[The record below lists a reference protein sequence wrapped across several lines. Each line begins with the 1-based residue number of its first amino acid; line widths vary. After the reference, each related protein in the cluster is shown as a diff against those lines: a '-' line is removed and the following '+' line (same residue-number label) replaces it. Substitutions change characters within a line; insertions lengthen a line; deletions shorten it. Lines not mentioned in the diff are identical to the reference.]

1 MEDEEC
7 LEYEALAE
15 RKRKAAL
22 QNHNDCTEG
31 EAKKKKMAMESQ
43 DNDDERRRFEAII
56 FGFGSRKRSREL
68 KKRGRPEGSKKKV
81 CPEIRRMLGDASLHY
96 ALGRYEEAISVLH
109 EVIRLEEE
117 LPNSYHILG
126 LVHDALGNTA
136 KAMGC
141 YWLAACYKQK
151 DSSLWKLVFTW
162 LIEQG
167 DTSWAMSCLS
177 EAVKADPN
185 DIKLKFHL
193 ASLYVELGN
202 FQRAADVY
210 RQMVQLCPE
219 NIEALKMG
227 AKLYQKSGQIES
239 SVDILE
245 DYLKGH
251 PSEADFGVIDL
262 LASML
267 VQMNAYDK
275 ALKHI
280 ELVDLVYYSGKELP
294 LALKI
299 KAGICHIQLGNT
311 DKAEILL
318 TAIHWENVSD
328 HAESIN
334 EIADLFKN
342 RELYSTA
349 LKYYHMLEAN
359 AGVHNDGCL
368 HLKIAECSLALK
380 EREKSIIYFYKALQI
395 LEDNIDAR
403 LTLASLL
410 LEDAKDE
417 EAISLLT
424 PPMSLENKYVNSDK
438 THAWWLNIRIK
449 IKLCRIY
456 KARGMIEGFVDT
468 LLPLVCESSH
478 QEETFNHEEHR
489 PLIIDLCKTL
499 ASLHRYE
506 DAIKIINLILKLGYG
521 KFPVEKEELYFL
533 GAQIPCNTTDPK
545 LWFDGVRF
553 MVKLHPH
560 RLTTWNRYY
569 KLVSRFEKI
578 FSKHAKLLRNVRA
591 KYRDFVPPI
600 IISGHQFTMISHH
613 QDAAREYLE
622 AYKLLPENPLI
633 NLCVGTALINL
644 ALGVRLQN
652 KHQCVAQGL
661 AFLYNNLR
669 LAESSQE
676 ALYNIARAYHHVGLV
691 SLAAS
696 YYEKVLATYQKD
708 CIIPGFPDH
717 MEDWKPGHSDL
728 RREAAYNLHLIYKK
742 SGAVDLARQVLRD
755 HCTF

>member
-31 EAKKKKMAMESQ
+31 EAKKKKTAKESQ

-81 CPEIRRMLGDASLHY
+81 CPEIRRMLGDATLHY

-193 ASLYVELGN
+193 ASVYVELGN

-267 VQMNAYDK
+267 VQMNAYDR

-294 LALKI
+294 LALKT

-349 LKYYHMLEAN
+349 LKYYHMLEVN

-380 EREKSIIYFYKALQI
+380 EREKAIIYFYKALQI

-424 PPMSLENKYVNSDK
+424 PPMSLV
-438 THAWWLNIRIK
+438 
-449 IKLCRIY
+449 
-456 KARGMIEGFVDT
+456 V
-468 LLPLVCESSH
+468 
-478 QEETFNHEEHR
+478 
-489 PLIIDLCKTL
+489 
-499 ASLHRYE
+499 
-506 DAIKIINLILKLGYG
+506 
-521 KFPVEKEELYFL
+521 
-533 GAQIPCNTTDPK
+533 
-545 LWFDGVRF
+545 
-553 MVKLHPH
+553 
-560 RLTTWNRYY
+560 
-569 KLVSRFEKI
+569 
-578 FSKHAKLLRNVRA
+578 
-591 KYRDFVPPI
+591 
-600 IISGHQFTMISHH
+600 
-613 QDAAREYLE
+613 
-622 AYKLLPENPLI
+622 
-633 NLCVGTALINL
+633 
-644 ALGVRLQN
+644 
-652 KHQCVAQGL
+652 
-661 AFLYNNLR
+661 
-669 LAESSQE
+669 
-676 ALYNIARAYHHVGLV
+676 
-691 SLAAS
+691 
-696 YYEKVLATYQKD
+696 
-708 CIIPGFPDH
+708 
-717 MEDWKPGHSDL
+717 
-728 RREAAYNLHLIYKK
+728 
-742 SGAVDLARQVLRD
+742 
-755 HCTF
+755 